1 MRNESILSPSRTSQ
15 HRKNCLIAI
24 SFSLGLSFCSVGVN
38 AAASEDSW
46 KMSFAQGETSLE
58 QQDLKK
64 AESNFRNALQ
74 LVQKQTKNSNSVE
87 TVMLKLAATLALEE
101 KTSEAQSLYQKLLR
115 RLSARYGAN
124 STQVAPVLMALGSLQ
139 ESEGD
144 HTTAMTYYQRAL
156 NINEK
161 NYGPYD
167 PSVASALHRLGRA
180 KGKAG
185 QIKEAEGHYKQSIS
199 ILSKDANAVA
209 TRQLEG
215 VLHDYDN
222 LLKGNDT
229 SNRDL
234 VRDFQED
241 ILGEKHSS
249 SEHFVPKVAGSAVAP
264 PPPTSVSS
272 VPDLGLRTT
281 ITPPPASNSQSGV
294 SQFQKESQI
303 QLRTTRLSN
312 SDENSRVAGRSF
324 METSSDAT
332 LAPAYKVL
340 SDSIFKENRYERG
353 ESYYKRMIAIDI
365 DALGPNH
372 PSVAND
378 LNGLAQLYIAE
389 RKYADAQPLL
399 TRAIGIYEQTYGV
412 NNLLTVNTRTA
423 LAKVEMQL
431 GNSDKATAIYQ
442 NMLSPGQGSLS
453 PNSIETA
460 RMLNDLA
467 FSAYHQG
474 KLQEASTFYQW
485 ALAST
490 EGAVGSNDSLYAA
503 CLRDYAQVLR
513 GLGKTT
519 EASLAESRADKIAN
533 AK

>member
-1 MRNESILSPSRTSQ
+1 MRTKTILNSSGTNQ
-15 HRKNCLIAI
+15 HLRKCLVAV
-24 SFSLGLSFCSVGVN
+24 SFTLSFGAP
-38 AAASEDSW
+38 AAGAAGEDSW

-58 QQDLKK
+58 QQELKK
-64 AESNFRNALQ
+64 AESNFRTAYA
-74 LVQKQTKNSNSVE
+74 LVQKQSKNSTNID
-87 TVMLKLAATLALEE
+87 TVMQKLASTLALEE
-101 KTSEAQSLYQKLLR
+101 KTSEAQLLYQKLFK
-115 RLSARYGAN
+115 RLSLRYGAN
-124 STQVAPVLMALGSLQ
+124 STQVAPILMALGSLQ

-144 HTTAMTYYQRAL
+144 HTTAMVYYQRAL

-185 QIKEAEGHYKQSIS
+185 KIKEAEGHYKQSIS

-209 TRQLEG
+209 TKQLEG

-249 SEHFVPKVAGSAVAP
+249 SEHFLPKVAGSAVIP
-264 PPPTSVSS
+264 PAATGATT
-272 VPDLGLRTT
+272 VPDLGLRNT
-281 ITPPPASNSQSGV
+281 ITTPPVPSSQSGL
-294 SQFQKESQI
+294 SQFQKESQV
-303 QLRTTRLSN
+303 QLRTSRLTN
-312 SDENSRVAGRSF
+312 TDENSRVAGRSF

-340 SDSIFKENRYERG
+340 SDSIFKENRYEKG

-378 LNGLAQLYIAE
+378 LNGLAQLYILE
-389 RKYADAQPLL
+389 RRYADAQPLL
-399 TRAIGIYEQTYGV
+399 TRAIGIYEQTYGF
-412 NNLLTVNTRTA
+412 NNLLTVNTRGA

-431 GNSDKATAIYQ
+431 GHADKATAIYQ

-460 RMLNDLA
+460 RILNDLA

-490 EGAVGSNDSLYAA
+490 EGAVGSSDSLYAA

-519 EASLAESRADKIAN
+519 EASAVELRADKIAN